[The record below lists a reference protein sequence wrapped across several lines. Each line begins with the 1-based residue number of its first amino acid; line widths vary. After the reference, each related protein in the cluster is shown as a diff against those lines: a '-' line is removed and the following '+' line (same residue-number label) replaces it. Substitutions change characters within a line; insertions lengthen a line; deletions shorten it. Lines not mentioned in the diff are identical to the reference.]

1 LELDLSARHEFLIQA
16 RVQQARLRARAL
28 RSVAAERAS
37 RFAAKTSTNLSRIVF
52 LGLIALALVLPR
64 GSERERP
71 DDESS
76 FPNVEILRTHPVPAP
91 VAAPAAP
98 AAKPDVP
105 ADSSAAPDPTKPEAD
120 SRPVPPSK
128 QKAPPWTPSEIEAA
142 QSECARLLGNVVVD
156 AEPLPAAR
164 EGICGAPAPRELKSL
179 GQSKV
184 KIDPPATLNC
194 PMVAAL
200 NTWLTDKLQPQAQ
213 KSFGSPIVR
222 ILGESYSCRN
232 RYGLARAPISEHALM
247 DAIDVSAFVLADG
260 KVIRVSKAW
269 GPTRKEEAA
278 ARAKAAA
285 AAVAVA
291 VAVAAKSKP
300 HIAVPAKLDAS
311 EAAQR
316 SGAKS
321 KPRTAEETAKKTA
334 SDFLHR
340 VHDDACEIFGTVLG
354 PDTND
359 AHHDHFHLDMKARKR
374 NSICE

>member
-1 LELDLSARHEFLIQA
+1 MSARHEVLIQA
-16 RVQQARLRARAL
+16 RVQQARIRARAL
-28 RSVAAERAS
+28 RSAAATKAA
-37 RFAAKTSTNLSRIVF
+37 RFAARTSTNLSRVAF
-52 LGLIALALVLPR
+52 LGLVALAFVAPR
-64 GSERERP
+64 NFERDQTEDTGS
-71 DDESS
+71 S
-76 FPNVEILRTHPVPAP
+76 PNVEILRTHPVPAP
-91 VAAPAAP
+91 LAPATPSADTTSP
-98 AAKPDVP
+98 AKPAEP
-105 ADSSAAPDPTKPEAD
+105 ADSSAPPAPPTAKPEAE
-120 SRPVPPSK
+120 SHPVPPSK
-128 QKAPPWTPSEIEAA
+128 QKAPPWTPSEIAAA
-142 QSECARLLGNVVVD
+142 QSECERLLGKETVE
-156 AEPLPAAR
+156 AEALPPAR

-184 KIDPPATLNC
+184 KIEPPATLNC

-200 NTWLTDKLQPQAQ
+200 NTWLADKLQPEAV

-247 DAIDVSAFVLADG
+247 DAIDISAFVLGNG

-269 GPTRKEEAA
+269 GPTREEEAA
-278 ARAKAAA
+278 HAKVAPVAR
-285 AAVAVA
+285 
-291 VAVAAKSKP
+291 SKP

-311 EAAQR
+311 DAAQK
-316 SGAKS
+316 GDAKPTTPS
-321 KPRTAEETAKKTA
+321 AEETAKKTA
-334 SDFLHR
+334 AEFLHR